1 MKNSKYRYYSSSLS
15 RHTARSMDRHLPK
28 IGCPTKVEARCE
40 GKHAGWYE
48 LVVTGMLGK
57 LVLRGCS
64 WGYYGEGCRATRD
77 ALVKLGLPQHEADAL
92 AFTTPNKDVG
102 SCDMRQ
108 TRSGKPAPQSLGKVY
123 FRRTLLPQVPPFQS
137 YEVADG
143 RVVLRSDVR
152 GEAVAS

>member
-1 MKNSKYRYYSSSLS
+1 MPVDAPKWRTVPALLS
-15 RHTARSMDRHLPK
+15 PAP
-28 IGCPTKVEARCE
+28 
-40 GKHAGWYE
+40 
-48 LVVTGMLGK
+48 
-57 LVLRGCS
+57 
-64 WGYYGEGCRATRD
+64 
-77 ALVKLGLPQHEADAL
+77 L